1 MVAYARESEG
11 ASMNRNVRVQAETF
25 EDLSAILQKFS
36 DTLKTIPE
44 VDSSLLK
51 VAVPTAPAAPSFG

>member
-1 MVAYARESEG
+1 
-11 ASMNRNVRVQAETF
+11 MNRNVRVQAETF